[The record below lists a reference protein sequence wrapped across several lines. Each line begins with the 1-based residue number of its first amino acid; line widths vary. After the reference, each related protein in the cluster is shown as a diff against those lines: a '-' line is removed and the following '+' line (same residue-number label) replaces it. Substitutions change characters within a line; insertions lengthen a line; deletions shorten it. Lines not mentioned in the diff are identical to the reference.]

1 MNLIDKLVNAPSV
14 LLNFFQEFLDMVSTG
29 IAALQSFYTALETFD
44 NRIVAMVDNCGASEF
59 EGMPVVK
66 AIATY
71 HYVVGDV
78 VFYLI
83 YIVVLFG
90 CLFTIFKL
98 ILLMYK
104 YIRDFISNLSGGV
117 VSSTQFSSLLTKL
130 FKL

>member
-1 MNLIDKLVNAPSV
+1 MNLIDKLSGAPAA
-14 LLNFFQEFLDMVSTG
+14 LKNFFEDFVNMIVTAIQ
-29 IAALQSFYTALETFD
+29 ALESFYDALDKFD
-44 NRIVAMVDNCGASEF
+44 KRIIAMVDNCGASEF
-59 EGMPVVK
+59 DGMPVVK

-90 CLFTIFKL
+90 CLWTIFKL
-98 ILLMYK
+98 VLLIYK
-104 YIRDFISNLSGGV
+104 SVRDMISQLSGGV
-117 VSSTQFSSLLTKL
+117 ISSTQFSAMITKL

>member
-1 MNLIDKLVNAPSV
+1 MNLIDVLSDAPSA
-14 LLNFFQEFLDMVSTG
+14 LKNFFQDFINM
-29 IAALQSFYTALETFD
+29 IATTIQALKSFYDTLDEFD
-44 NRIVAMVDNCGASEF
+44 KRIVSMVDNCGTSEF
-59 EGMPVVK
+59 DGLPVVK

-90 CLFTIFKL
+90 CLWTIFKL
-98 ILLMYK
+98 VLLIYK
-104 YIRDFISNLSGGV
+104 YVRDMVSQLSGGV
-117 VSSTQFSSLLTKL
+117 ISSTQFSTLITKL

>member
-1 MNLIDKLVNAPSV
+1 MNLIDKLSGAPAA
-14 LLNFFQEFLDMVSTG
+14 LKNFFEDFVNM
-29 IAALQSFYTALETFD
+29 IATAIQALQSFYDTLDTFD
-44 NRIVAMVDNCGASEF
+44 KRIVAMVDNCGASEF
-59 EGMPVVK
+59 DGMPVVK

-90 CLFTIFKL
+90 CLWTIFK
-98 ILLMYK
+98 IVLLMYK
-104 YIRDFISNLSGGV
+104 FVRDMISQLSGGV
-117 VSSTQFSSLLTKL
+117 VSSTQFSAMITKL